1 MFFLFNVI
9 KIEIEITPT
18 NCISIEST
26 FDSGTFSSREETI
39 ITIKNTNPTNCVSID
54 SSFDGGTFCSK
65 EDRDNN
71 NN

>member
-1 MFFLFNVI
+1 MLLLFNAIFFL
-9 KIEIEITPT
+9 IEITTT
-18 NCISIEST
+18 NSISIESS
-26 FDSGTFSSREETI
+26 FDGATFSSREETI
-39 ITIKNTNPTNCVSID
+39 ITIKNTNPTNCVSIE